1 MSKLFIRSLSAYL
14 LTIVLLNGVLDA
26 RVVNHSR
33 RQVCAGLCTD
43 DALARHAMN
52 TIKNEL
58 IKKTGSPF
66 RVSCTYRLAQSRP
79 VSAITKIY
87 YIDYHKDA
95 DAFERSFV
103 TRNNKVD
110 RVVEVVYKPSEK
122 NYISLVE
129 KDINKKNRRL
139 NAKRVKISQVI

>member
-1 MSKLFIRSLSAYL
+1 MSKLSIYSVCVGL
-14 LTIVLLNGVLDA
+14 LISISFNYTLDA
-26 RVVNHSR
+26 RIIHQSR
-33 RQVCAGLCTD
+33 RPTYAGLRTD
-43 DALARHAMN
+43 DAIAQHAMN

-58 IKKTGSPF
+58 SKKTGSPF

-79 VSAITKIY
+79 VSATTKIY

-103 TRNNKVD
+103 TRNNKID
-110 RVVEVVYKPSEK
+110 RIVEVVYKPSEK